1 MKQEDRLI
9 AGSSGRYMGKV
20 ARDKIQ
26 ASVRPIRID
35 FRNTENTEEWLRDFF
50 EEFGEEDRERL
61 DQLVSFADLPE
72 GSSPP
77 IDREKV
83 VDFLKRQGWK
93 TSDGVHWR
101 IGNTQVAILSYCP
114 ARVTLRQLSQYYG
127 IPAEMLLDMDL
138 PDRRPF
144 WRRWLAGE

>member
-1 MKQEDRLI
+1 MKQTDRLT

-20 ARDKIQ
+20 VRDKIQ
-26 ASVRPIRID
+26 VFNRPIRID

-72 GSSPP
+72 GSSPS

-101 IGNTQVAILSYCP
+101 TGNTRVEILSCC
-114 ARVTLRQLSQYYG
+114 VTLRQLSQYYG
-127 IPAEMLLDMDL
+127 IPAEILLEMDL

-144 WRRWLAGE
+144 WKRWLAGE